1 MVMEV
6 NIVNRSMVSSSAIQL
21 LVQRAVH
28 IHADGAR
35 DMPAALDIAMPQEV
49 VRASALTGRLDFLVH
64 LPHSTR
70 YLFKVLFAEH

>member
-1 MVMEV
+1 MSRE
-6 NIVNRSMVSSSAIQL
+6 QYTF
-21 LVQRAVH
+21 RA
-28 IHADGAR
+28 HAGAAR

-70 YLFKVLFAEH
+70 YLFKVLFAEHQVFLLWASGSKEQVVE